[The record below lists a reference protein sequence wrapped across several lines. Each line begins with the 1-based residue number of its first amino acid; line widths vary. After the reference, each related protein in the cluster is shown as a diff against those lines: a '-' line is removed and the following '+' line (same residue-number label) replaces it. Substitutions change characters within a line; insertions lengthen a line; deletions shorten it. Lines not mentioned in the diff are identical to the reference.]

1 MRKDQRS
8 MKTQYTVKCFSS
20 AKEIDFNKVP
30 RAELSNFKWLSGYE
44 PEAYGQLVLVPGD
57 AFYVKMAAQE
67 ANPLARHKGKNVP
80 ACLDSALEFFVS
92 FDNTSLKYL
101 NIETNAN
108 AAVLAQIGMKRGERD
123 DVSDMFDAEMIRE
136 GDFWCIYT
144 KVTMDQITE
153 LFGISADVF
162 KSGYKFCANFYKCG
176 DETDAPHYGMW
187 NPVET
192 EIPDYHRPEHFG
204 EMTIE

>member
-1 MRKDQRS
+1 
-8 MKTQYTVKCFSS
+8 MKNQYTVKRFSS
-20 AKEIDFNKVP
+20 EKEIDFSAAPK
-30 RAELSNFKWLSGYE
+30 AKLDNFKWLCGYE

-57 AFYVKMAAQE
+57 AFYVKMAAKE
-67 ANPLARHKGKNVP
+67 ENPLARHTGKSVP
-80 ACLDSALEFFVS
+80 VCLDSALEFFVS

-108 AAVLAQIGMKRGERD
+108 AAVLAQIGMGRGNRG
-123 DVSDMFDAEMIRE
+123 DVSDKFDAKMVRE

-144 KVTMDQITE
+144 KVPMSEIEE
-153 LFGISADVF
+153 LFGISRDVF
-162 KSGYKFCANFYKCG
+162 TSGYKFCANFYKCG

-187 NPVET
+187 NPVAT